1 MGTCNSF
8 DYTESTQPCTNVD
21 VGFNFSK
28 SLTYEDDGT
37 AIDITDF
44 TFAMTIKASIGGS
57 TLLTLPIVTD
67 NITTGLYIPDPT
79 NGEIFIQ
86 IIKAAT
92 ISTGDGVFPYEM
104 IMTDASSLDSIF
116 MQGTIQFIDRGY

>member
-8 DYTESTQPCTNVD
+8 DYTVSTQPCTNVD

-28 SLTYEDDGT
+28 SITYSNDG
-37 AIDITDF
+37 IPINITGVV
-44 TFAMTIKASIGGS
+44 FAMTIKASIGGA

-67 NITTGLYIPDPT
+67 NLTTGLYIPTPT
-79 NGEIFIQ
+79 NGGIFVQ
-86 IIKAAT
+86 ITGADSIT
-92 ISTGDGVFPYEM
+92 IGAGVFPYEM
-104 IMTDASSLDSIF
+104 IMTDTFSLETIF